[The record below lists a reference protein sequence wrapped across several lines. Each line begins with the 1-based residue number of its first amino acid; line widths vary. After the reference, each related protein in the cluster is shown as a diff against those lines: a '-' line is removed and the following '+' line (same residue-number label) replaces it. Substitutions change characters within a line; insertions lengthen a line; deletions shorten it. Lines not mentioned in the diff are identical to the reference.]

1 MRLGSKAADT
11 ITIEGDTV
19 IGMDDV
25 VEMTPL
31 ADADGAA
38 WALAPDLIVT
48 HAGTHADRCLLV
60 GKDGRS
66 RGLVPRARAE
76 ALGLP
81 IERLPHRALL
91 PGFVNAHSH
100 VFQRLL
106 RGRIGYGS
114 AGADHDSF
122 WTWRDRMY
130 AEAATLTPDSLY
142 AVATDCYHEMLGAG
156 YTAVGEF
163 HYVHHAPDGAP
174 YDDPLA
180 MSRAVM
186 AAASESGIR
195 LALLPAAYQRAGF
208 DGRSHPLQRRFYF
221 PNADG
226 YLRLVDDLRS
236 ALRDPRQTVGVA
248 PHSVRAVSEEWLAP
262 IARYAREQGLVLHV
276 HASEQVAE
284 VEDARRQRGRTPI
297 GILAGQGVLGRRT
310 TLVHA
315 THATEEDCRL
325 IEESGTR
332 VCVCPTTEGDLG
344 DGIAPY
350 ASFVAHGI
358 PLAIGSDSQARID
371 PLEELRWAEWS
382 ARMRYGRRRVLTTG
396 PKSPGALL
404 LEAGTRGGA
413 VSLGLDAGTLDPGQ
427 WADLVAVDLD
437 HPSLR
442 GAALDDLRDTLIFGA
457 GREVV
462 TDTWVGGRRIARI

>member
-1 MRLGSKAADT
+1 MAGGDAEAGGVAA
-11 ITIEGDTV
+11 
-19 IGMDDV
+19 IGL
-25 VEMTPL
+25 T
-31 ADADGAA
+31 ADGA

-48 HAGTHADRCLLV
+48 PTDTDADRCLLV
-60 GKDGRS
+60 GSDGRI
-66 RGLVPRARAE
+66 RGLVLCAQAE
-76 ALGLP
+76 RRGVP
-81 IERLPHRALL
+81 VERLSRRALL

-106 RGRIGYGS
+106 RGRTGHGS
-114 AGADHDSF
+114 AGAGHDSF
-122 WTWRDRMY
+122 WTWRERMY
-130 AEAATLTPDSLY
+130 AEAAALTPDSLY
-142 AVATDCYHEMLGAG
+142 AVATDCYREMLGAG

-186 AAASESGIR
+186 AAASDSGIR
-195 LALLPAAYQRAGF
+195 LVLLPVAYGRAGF
-208 DGRSHPLQRRFYF
+208 DGLSHPLQRRFYS
-221 PNADG
+221 PDADR

-236 ALRDPRQTVGVA
+236 AVRDPHQSIGVA

-262 IARYAREQGLVLHV
+262 IARYAQERGLVIHV
-276 HASEQVAE
+276 HASEQAAE
-284 VEDARRQRGRTPI
+284 VQDARRHRGRTPI
-297 GILAGQGVLGRRT
+297 EILAGQGVLGRGA

-325 IEESGTR
+325 IAQSGTR

-350 ASFVAHGI
+350 ASFVTRGI
-358 PLAIGSDSQARID
+358 SLAIGSDSQARID

-382 ARMRYGRRRVLTTG
+382 ARMRYGRRRVLTPG
-396 PKSPGALL
+396 PESPGVLL

-413 VSLGLDAGTLDPGQ
+413 ASLGLDVGALELGQ

-442 GAALDDLRDTLIFGA
+442 GAAPHDLRDTLIFGA

>member
-1 MRLGSKAADT
+1 
-11 ITIEGDTV
+11 
-19 IGMDDV
+19 MDDV
-25 VEMTPL
+25 VEMGL
-31 ADADGAA
+31 AADGDGAA
-38 WALAPDLIVT
+38 WALAPDVIVT
-48 HAGTHADRCLLV
+48 PADTYVDRCLLV
-60 GKDGRS
+60 GEDGRS
-66 RGLVPRARAE
+66 RGLVPRAQAE
-76 ALGLP
+76 VLGVL
-81 IERLPHRALL
+81 IERLPRRALL

-106 RGRIGYGS
+106 RGRTQHGS
-114 AGADHDSF
+114 ADAGHDSF

-130 AEAATLTPDSLY
+130 AEAAALTPDSLY
-142 AVATDCYHEMLGAG
+142 AVATDCYREMLGAG

-163 HYVHHAPDGAP
+163 HYVHHAPDGTP

-195 LALLPAAYQRAGF
+195 LVLLPVAYQRAGF
-208 DGRSHPLQRRFYF
+208 DQPPHALQRRFYF
-221 PNADG
+221 PDADG

-236 ALRDPRQTVGVA
+236 ALRDPRQSVGVA

-262 IARYAREQGLVLHV
+262 IARYAHEQELVIHV
-276 HASEQVAE
+276 HASEQAAE
-284 VEDARRQRGRTPI
+284 VEDARRHRGRTPI
-297 GILAGQGVLGRRT
+297 EILAGQGVLGRVT

-325 IEESGTR
+325 IVASGTR

-382 ARMRYGRRRVLTTG
+382 ARLRYGRRRVLTRG
-396 PKSPGALL
+396 PESPGALL
-404 LEAGTRGGA
+404 MEAGTRGGA
-413 VSLGLDAGTLDPGQ
+413 ASLGLDAGGLAPGQ

-442 GAALDDLRDTLIFGA
+442 GAAPDDLRDTLIFGA

-462 TDTWVGGRRIARI
+462 TDTWVGGQRIVRTS